1 MRPPKAAICAAAVA
15 CLAVFTG
22 ASAQAAVFDFSF
34 GPGVI
39 GTFTT
44 GAAAADPGFDLI
56 TGLTFGLLSG
66 TDLSGVHFSFAN
78 EVASDF
84 AAGAAFDPTTAA
96 FINHSE
102 GSTFDDIGGFGLPDA
117 EISGI
122 SFSQH
127 STSLEGNL
135 ELAPFAVHGPLEIA
149 EEVGAVPAPVP
160 EPSTWAMMLIGF
172 AGLGFAGYKRAW
184 TRSRPG
190 SRVTGTTLSRPTPVA
205 GMTRRPGAIPPES
218 ALR

>member
-122 SFSQH
+122 SFSH
-127 STSLEGNL
+127 RGRGRGS
-135 ELAPFAVHGPLEIA
+135 
-149 EEVGAVPAPVP
+149 
-160 EPSTWAMMLIGF
+160 PSP
-172 AGLGFAGYKRAW
+172 
-184 TRSRPG
+184 S
-190 SRVTGTTLSRPTPVA
+190 
-205 GMTRRPGAIPPES
+205 PGALDLGDDADRLRRARVRGLQTGVDEEPPRVSRDRNNAQS
-218 ALR
+218 ADARRGNDKTAGCDST